1 MGVKQHQGDKTTEQ
15 GGSGEVED
23 DEWVS
28 VSIYSNNSH

>member
-1 MGVKQHQGDKTTEQ
+1 MGIKQQQDHKTVEQ
-15 GGSGEVED
+15 GGSGEVDD